1 MQFSPGSEEIY
12 AEALALHAKHH
23 GKLEIRPKVPLR
35 NKADLARAY
44 TPGVAE
50 VCREIAKD
58 RDLAYTY
65 TLKANTIAIVTDGSA
80 VLGLGNIGGYA
91 AIPVMEG
98 KAILFK
104 EFAGV
109 DAFPICFESYE
120 TDFTDQVKNIAP
132 VFGGINLEDIA
143 APKCFEVEDA
153 LQDIGIPV
161 MHDDQHGTA
170 VVVLAALLN
179 ACKVT
184 GKKYTDL
191 NIVIC
196 GAGAAGFAITRLLKC
211 IGYNPNV
218 CTTVNEIIVCDT
230 QGTIFRGREGLYKNK
245 YKFIIA
251 EETNKPALCG
261 SLSDAIRGAD
271 VFIGVSAPDVLSEEM
286 VATMNKDAIVF
297 AMANP
302 VPEIWPDAARHA
314 GAVIVGTGRSDFP
327 NQINNVLAFPGIFRG
342 ALDAR
347 ATRITDEMK
356 IAAAHAIADYVP
368 KPHHER
374 ILPNILDKGVTQAV
388 AKAVSADC
396 HTMRLQPETR
406 LKNGST
412 DLLPVPPGSRTSF
425 RAEIVAEHLKVLRD
439 RVFPAGTSPLLHD
452 TGPALT
458 SNTEESAVFHCRLDI
473 QRTRT
478 GTGNNVSLVVRVRSF
493 PIFPRTDPSHCW
505 NASVGS
511 TTLTAF
517 SHIR

>member
-1 MQFSPGSEEIY
+1 MLFSPGSDEIY
-12 AEALALHAKHH
+12 NDALALHAKHH
-23 GKLEIRPKVPLR
+23 GKLEIRSKVPLK
-35 NKADLARAY
+35 NKHDLSLVY

-58 RDLAYTY
+58 KNLAYKY
-65 TLKANTIAIVTDGSA
+65 TMKANTIAIVTDGSA

-104 EFAGV
+104 EFADI
-109 DAFPICFESYE
+109 DAFPICFENYE

-184 GKKYTDL
+184 GKTYEDL

-196 GAGAAGFAITRLLKC
+196 GAGAAGYAITRLLKC
-211 IGYNPNV
+211 IGYDPNV
-218 CTTVNEIIVCDT
+218 CTTVHEIIVCDT

-251 EETNKPALCG
+251 EETNRQAFAGTLA
-261 SLSDAIRGAD
+261 DAMQGAD
-271 VFIGVSAPDVLSEEM
+271 VFIGVSGPGIVTEEM
-286 VATMNKDAIVF
+286 VLSMNKDPIVF
-297 AMANP
+297 ALANP
-302 VPEIWPDAARHA
+302 VPEIWPDAAKNA
-314 GAVIVGTGRSDFP
+314 GADVVGTGRSDFP

-356 IAAAHAIADYVP
+356 IDAAHAIADYIK
-368 KPHHER
+368 KPQSDR
-374 ILPNILDKGVTQAV
+374 ILPNILDKEVTQAV
-388 AKAVSADC
+388 AKAVAKAAEKC
-396 HTMRLQPETR
+396 
-406 LKNGST
+406 GC
-412 DLLPVPPGSRTSF
+412 SRK
-425 RAEIVAEHLKVLRD
+425 I
-439 RVFPAGTSPLLHD
+439 
-452 TGPALT
+452 
-458 SNTEESAVFHCRLDI
+458 
-473 QRTRT
+473 
-478 GTGNNVSLVVRVRSF
+478 
-493 PIFPRTDPSHCW
+493 
-505 NASVGS
+505 
-511 TTLTAF
+511 
-517 SHIR
+517 

>member
-1 MQFSPGSEEIY
+1 MLFSPGSDEIY
-12 AEALALHAKHH
+12 NDALALHAKHK
-23 GKLEIRPKVPLR
+23 GKLEIRSKVPLK
-35 NKADLARAY
+35 NKFDLSRAY

-50 VCREIAKD
+50 VCREIARD
-58 RDLAYTY
+58 RNLAYKY

-104 EFAGV
+104 EFAGI

-120 TDFTDQVKNIAP
+120 TDFVDQVKNIAP

-184 GKKYTDL
+184 GRRYEDL
-191 NIVIC
+191 NIVIS

-218 CTTVNEIIVCDT
+218 CTRVNEIIVCDT
-230 QGTIFRGREGLYKNK
+230 HGTICRGREGLYKNK
-245 YKFIIA
+245 YKFILA
-251 EETNKPALCG
+251 EETNRPALSG
-261 SLSDAIRGAD
+261 KLADAMNGAD
-271 VFIGVSAPDVLSEEM
+271 VFIGVSAPNLVTEEM
-286 VATMNKDAIVF
+286 VKSMNKNAIVF

-302 VPEIWPDAARHA
+302 VPEIWPDVAKKA
-314 GAVIVGTGRSDFP
+314 GAAVIGTGRSDFP

-356 IAAAHAIADYVP
+356 IAAAHAIANFVK
-368 KPHHER
+368 KPQREQ
-374 ILPNILDKGVTQAV
+374 IMPSILDKAVTRKV
-388 AKAVSADC
+388 AKAVEDAAIKCGCS
-396 HTMRLQPETR
+396 RP
-406 LKNGST
+406 LKN
-412 DLLPVPPGSRTSF
+412 
-425 RAEIVAEHLKVLRD
+425 
-439 RVFPAGTSPLLHD
+439 
-452 TGPALT
+452 
-458 SNTEESAVFHCRLDI
+458 
-473 QRTRT
+473 
-478 GTGNNVSLVVRVRSF
+478 
-493 PIFPRTDPSHCW
+493 
-505 NASVGS
+505 
-511 TTLTAF
+511 
-517 SHIR
+517 

>member
-1 MQFSPGSEEIY
+1 MLFSPGSSEIY
-12 AEALALHAKHH
+12 KEALALHAKHH
-23 GKLEIRPKVPLR
+23 GKLEIRSKIPLK
-35 NKADLARAY
+35 NKHDLSLAY

-58 RDLAYTY
+58 KHLAYKY
-65 TLKANTIAIVTDGSA
+65 TMKTNTIAIVTDGSA

-104 EFAGV
+104 EFADI
-109 DAFPICFESYE
+109 DAFPICFENYE

-184 GKKYTDL
+184 GKKYENL

-211 IGYNPNV
+211 IGYDPNV
-218 CTTVNEIIVCDT
+218 CSTVREIIVCDT
-230 QGTIFRGREGLYKNK
+230 QGIIFRGRDGLYKNK

-251 EETNKPALCG
+251 EETNRPAREGTLA
-261 SLSDAIRGAD
+261 DAMLGAD
-271 VFIGVSAPDVLSEEM
+271 VFIGVSGPEIVTEEM
-286 VATMNKDAIVF
+286 IRSMNKDPIVF

-302 VPEIWPDAARHA
+302 VPEIWPDAAMNA
-314 GAVIVGTGRSDFP
+314 GAAVVGTGRSDFP

-356 IAAAHAIADYVP
+356 IAAAHAIADYIK
-368 KPHHER
+368 KPQRDR
-374 ILPNILDKGVTQAV
+374 ILPNILDRKVTQAV
-388 AKAVSADC
+388 AKAVAKAAEKC
-396 HTMRLQPETR
+396 
-406 LKNGST
+406 GC
-412 DLLPVPPGSRTSF
+412 SRK
-425 RAEIVAEHLKVLRD
+425 I
-439 RVFPAGTSPLLHD
+439 
-452 TGPALT
+452 
-458 SNTEESAVFHCRLDI
+458 
-473 QRTRT
+473 
-478 GTGNNVSLVVRVRSF
+478 
-493 PIFPRTDPSHCW
+493 
-505 NASVGS
+505 
-511 TTLTAF
+511 
-517 SHIR
+517 

>member
-1 MQFSPGSEEIY
+1 MLFSPGSDEIY
-12 AEALALHAKHH
+12 KDALALHAKHK
-23 GKLEIRPKVPLR
+23 GKLEIRSKVSLK
-35 NKADLARAY
+35 NKYDLSRAY

-50 VCREIAKD
+50 VCREIARD
-58 RDLAYTY
+58 RNLAYKY

-104 EFAGV
+104 EFAGI
-109 DAFPICFESYE
+109 DAFPICFENYE

-153 LQDIGIPV
+153 LQEIGIPV

-184 GKKYTDL
+184 GRRYEDL
-191 NIVIC
+191 NIVIS

-218 CTTVNEIIVCDT
+218 CTKVNEIIVCDT
-230 QGTIFRGREGLYKNK
+230 HGTIFRGREGLYKNK
-245 YKFIIA
+245 YKFILA
-251 EETNKPALCG
+251 EETNRPALSG
-261 SLSDAIRGAD
+261 KLADALIGAD
-271 VFIGVSAPDVLSEEM
+271 VFIGVSAPNLVTEEM
-286 VATMNKDAIVF
+286 VRSMNKDAIVF

-302 VPEIWPDAARHA
+302 VPEIWPDVAKKA
-314 GAVIVGTGRSDFP
+314 GAAVVGTGRSDFP

-356 IAAAHAIADYVP
+356 IAAAHAIANSVK
-368 KPHHER
+368 KPQCDQ
-374 ILPNILDKGVTQAV
+374 IMPNILDKSVTKAV
-388 AKAVSADC
+388 AKAVEEAAIKC
-396 HTMRLQPETR
+396 
-406 LKNGST
+406 GC
-412 DLLPVPPGSRTSF
+412 SR
-425 RAEIVAEHLKVLRD
+425 HL
-439 RVFPAGTSPLLHD
+439 
-452 TGPALT
+452 
-458 SNTEESAVFHCRLDI
+458 
-473 QRTRT
+473 
-478 GTGNNVSLVVRVRSF
+478 
-493 PIFPRTDPSHCW
+493 
-505 NASVGS
+505 
-511 TTLTAF
+511 
-517 SHIR
+517 

>member
-1 MQFSPGSEEIY
+1 MLFTPGSEEIY
-12 AEALALHAKHH
+12 QEALALHAAHK
-23 GKLEIRPKVPLR
+23 GKLEIRSKVPL
-35 NKADLARAY
+35 KTKHDLSLAY

-58 RDLAYTY
+58 RNLAYKY
-65 TLKANTIAIVTDGSA
+65 TLKAKTIAIVTDGSA

-109 DAFPICFESYE
+109 DAFPICFENYE
-120 TDFTDQVKNIAP
+120 TDFVDQVRNIAP

-179 ACKVT
+179 ACRVT
-184 GKKYTDL
+184 GKKFEDL

-218 CTTVNEIIVCDT
+218 CTKVNEIIVCDT

-251 EETNKPALCG
+251 EETNRPALSG
-261 SLSDAIRGAD
+261 KLEDAMIGAD
-271 VFIGVSAPDVLSEEM
+271 VFIGVSAPG
-286 VATMNKDAIVF
+286 VATEDMVRSMGKDAIVF

-302 VPEIWPDAARHA
+302 VPEIWPDAAKHA
-314 GAVIVGTGRSDFP
+314 GAAIVGTGRSDFP

-356 IAAAHAIADYVP
+356 IAAAHAIASCVA
-368 KPHHER
+368 KPQRDR
-374 ILPNILDKGVTQAV
+374 IMPNILDKDVTKAV
-388 AKAVSADC
+388 AKAVADAAVQC
-396 HTMRLQPETR
+396 GCSQ
-406 LKNGST
+406 
-412 DLLPVPPGSRTSF
+412 
-425 RAEIVAEHLKVLRD
+425 HL
-439 RVFPAGTSPLLHD
+439 
-452 TGPALT
+452 
-458 SNTEESAVFHCRLDI
+458 
-473 QRTRT
+473 
-478 GTGNNVSLVVRVRSF
+478 
-493 PIFPRTDPSHCW
+493 
-505 NASVGS
+505 
-511 TTLTAF
+511 
-517 SHIR
+517 